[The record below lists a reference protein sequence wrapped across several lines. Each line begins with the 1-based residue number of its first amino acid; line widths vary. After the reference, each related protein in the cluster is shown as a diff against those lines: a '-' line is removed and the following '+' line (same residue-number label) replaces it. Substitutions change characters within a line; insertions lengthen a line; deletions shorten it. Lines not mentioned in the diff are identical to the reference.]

1 MKKSC
6 MENLNKEREFVPGQ
20 HLLMKS
26 LTEGAGHRRK
36 KWMKVD
42 PDTKNAQGLNLW
54 MISMI
59 HLRDWIKT
67 DIED

>member
-1 MKKSC
+1 MGS
-6 MENLNKEREFVPGQ
+6 LNTKRESDPGQ
-20 HLLMKS
+20 GLWMKS
-26 LTEGAGHRRK
+26 LTEGVDHPQE

-59 HLRDWIKT
+59 HLSDWIKT
-67 DIED
+67 EIEE